1 MMIWDYIRVRSA
13 GNIITISESHNFCV
27 DSVSDEKINNFSDG
41 KLGHMTYFEKCVLK
55 KPIAIVI

>member
-1 MMIWDYIRVRSA
+1 MMIWDYIWARSA

-41 KLGHMTYFEKCVLK
+41 KFGHMTYFEKCVLK